1 MSITVNDINN
11 FHQFAIAR
19 IEKSNQDELTI
30 DDLFV
35 EWDSASNRKA
45 INQAI
50 RDGIADVDAG
60 RTRPLEEVNERLK
73 AKLKLGE

>member
-1 MSITVNDINN
+1 MSITINDINN

-19 IEKSNQDELTI
+19 IEQSGQNELTI

-35 EWDSASNRKA
+35 EWDSASNREE
-45 INQAI
+45 INRAI
-50 RDGIADVDAG
+50 RKGIADVDAG

-73 AKLKLGE
+73 AKFKLGE